1 MASRKADTA
10 ATASASPPRAPRA
23 APTSAPPGEAAL
35 YAPDPDAVTID
46 GQRFRIGKMRI
57 GPSLRFT
64 ELAVRLMARGEQ
76 AMRTMMTMNGTE
88 RETAGSMLS
97 ILTLLPESDLAEL
110 VAIAISNDDAVDRA
124 WVIEHWDLE
133 WVLPLLAQFTATNPL
148 GKYFEPLGKVL
159 MNLQAQMP
167 ALQTAAQAPAP
178 QANGTTPSASRAR
191 ST

>member
-1 MASRKADTA
+1 
-10 ATASASPPRAPRA
+10 
-23 APTSAPPGEAAL
+23 
-35 YAPDPDAVTID
+35 
-46 GQRFRIGKMRI
+46 
-57 GPSLRFT
+57 
-64 ELAVRLMARGEQ
+64 
-76 AMRTMMTMNGTE
+76 MMTMNGTE

-178 QANGTTPSASRAR
+178 QANGTTPPPHAHVRPSQACLRLHRCGDSAAVVGVAARPGAVIPRAAAG
-191 ST
+191 